1 MAVPPPAFSMTDK
14 RALRAT
20 ARATRDSFVAA
31 GAPALPCPREFVAL
45 LAPGLVVASYAP
57 IGSEADPAAL
67 EAAARAANCRL
78 ALPHVVDRA
87 TPIRFLA
94 WEAEH
99 ALSDGPFGLRQPDG
113 GHTAI
118 VPDLVLTPLVAFDAS
133 LNRIGQ
139 GAGHYDRAF
148 AAYPAARRIGIAWS
162 VQQLDSITPDP
173 WDAPLDAIVTE
184 HGWISGQPR

>member
-1 MAVPPPAFSMTDK
+1 MIDK
-14 RALRAT
+14 RALRAA
-20 ARATRDSFVAA
+20 ARSARDSFVAA
-31 GAPALPCPREFVAL
+31 GAPALPCPQEFVAL

-67 EAAARAANCRL
+67 EDAARAAGCRL

-87 TPIRFLA
+87 TPIRFVDWNA
-94 WEAEH
+94 GH
-99 ALSDGPFGLRQPDG
+99 ALATGPFGLRQPDG
-113 GHTAI
+113 AHAEV
-118 VPDLVLTPLVAFDAS
+118 VPNLVLTPLVAFDAA

-184 HGWISGQPR
+184 RGWIAGPSR

>member
-1 MAVPPPAFSMTDK
+1 MTDK
-14 RALRAT
+14 RALRAA
-20 ARATRDSFVAA
+20 ARATRDAFVAA

-57 IGSEADPAAL
+57 VGSEADPCEL
-67 EAAARAANCRL
+67 EAAAVAAGCRL

-94 WEAEH
+94 WAAEH
-99 ALSDGPFGLRQPDG
+99 ALSEGPFGLRQPVG
-113 GHTAI
+113 TLPSL
-118 VPDLVLTPLVAFDAS
+118 VPDIVLTPLVAFDAA
-133 LNRIGQ
+133 LNRVGQ

-148 AAYPAARRIGIAWS
+148 ATYPAARRIGIAWS

-184 HGWISGQPR
+184 RGWLAKAAR

>member
-1 MAVPPPAFSMTDK
+1 MTDK
-14 RALRAT
+14 RMLRAAART
-20 ARATRDSFVAA
+20 ARESFVAA
-31 GAPALPCPREFVAL
+31 GVPALPCPHEFVAL
-45 LAPGLVVASYAP
+45 LAPGMVVASYAP

-67 EAAARAANCRL
+67 EAAARAAGCRL

-94 WEAEH
+94 WDADH
-99 ALSDGPFGLRQPDG
+99 ALADGPFGLRQPDG
-113 GHTAI
+113 AHAEV
-118 VPDLVLTPLVAFDAS
+118 VPDLVLTPLVAFDAA

-148 AAYPAARRIGIAWS
+148 AAFPAALRIGIAWS

-184 HGWISGQPR
+184 RGWIAGAAR